1 MCPWQRAF
9 ESNFEK
15 RRIAISLEIKILA
28 LTKVLKPIQNQPLLT
43 LSSANLFIFIKWQT
57 LLHCLKRTKDVCKNE
72 SALFTSSKEP
82 VRKSAST
89 QTLSRLIKNVLCS
102 RRISTE
108 HFSAYSTRHASAFV
122 AKQMGVCIN
131 AIRPT
136 AGWTKRKLVLN
147 KSALFVSL
155 DPVIASFPPRYHL
168 HRKSVVI
175 HLKWYV
181 VIGVEGMFRCFNKK
195 KRLLT

>member
-1 MCPWQRAF
+1 MNYLLKIREHTHNLYGNILQVIRRIPSHRAVIDDVSLLLYKMCPWQRAF

-43 LSSANLFIFIKWQT
+43 LPFYENEKICAAQT

-89 QTLSRLIKNVLCS
+89 QTLSRLIKNVLYS

-122 AKQMGVCIN
+122 AKQMRVCIN

-136 AGWTKRKLVLN
+136 AG
-147 KSALFVSL
+147 
-155 DPVIASFPPRYHL
+155 
-168 HRKSVVI
+168 
-175 HLKWYV
+175 
-181 VIGVEGMFRCFNKK
+181 
-195 KRLLT
+195 